1 MQRRSVLFTPADSPD
16 KLRSAPE
23 AGADVLVFDLEDG
36 VAPADKERAREVL
49 PGVLDDL
56 TVDAE
61 LWVRVNGHAEP
72 MAADVETVASDT
84 VAASTDGVVLPKVT
98 APEDVTALTDRLAD
112 AGLDRPI
119 HALVENARGVL
130 EADAIADTPA
140 VDSLLFGGEDLAGD
154 VGLTRTAG
162 SEELCYARQR
172 VAIAAAAAGVDALD
186 GIHTDIRDT
195 ESLRAA
201 AETALEFGYDGKM
214 AIHPAQVGSL
224 NDVFTPSEEEVEW
237 ARRVTEAAAEREAG
251 VFTLD
256 GELIEAPIRKQAE
269 RVLERAGER

>member
-1 MQRRSVLFTPADSPD
+1 MPRRSVLYTPADSPD

-36 VAPADKERAREVL
+36 VAPADRERAREVL
-49 PGVLDDL
+49 RGVLDDL

-61 LWVRVNGHAEP
+61 LWVRVNGRAEP
-72 MAADVETVASDT
+72 MAADVETVASDP

-98 APEDVTALTDRLAD
+98 APEDVTALTDRLAEV
-112 AGLDRPI
+112 GLDLPV

-130 EADAIADTPA
+130 EAEAVADTPA

-154 VGLTRTAG
+154 VGLTRTEG
-162 SEELCYARQR
+162 SEELLYARQR

-186 GIHTDIRDT
+186 GIHTDIHNT

-201 AETALEFGYDGKM
+201 AETALQFGYDGKM
-214 AIHPAQVGSL
+214 AVHPAQVEPV
-224 NDVFTPSEEEVEW
+224 NDVFTPSEADAEW
-237 ARRVTEAAAEREAG
+237 ARRVTEAAAEREEG
-251 VFTLD
+251 VFMLD

-269 RVLERAGER
+269 RVLERVGER